1 MEWYFSALII
11 LGLLLGLLAL
21 RVHVGFA
28 LGLTGVI
35 GIFFFSKV
43 SALSVIG
50 TISWEVSTN
59 FVLICAPLFL
69 LMGEIIF
76 RMKVAESFFDFL
88 HKLFGNVPGGLAV
101 ATVVASGFMGAI
113 TGIALAVV
121 AIIGPL
127 AYPEMKKRSYSSGLS
142 TGVIASSSGLG
153 ILIPP
158 SLPFI
163 LFGLITGESIG
174 RLFMAGI
181 VPGIMIIALYSA
193 YCILASK
200 LGLEQA
206 PAMGRVSMK
215 EKAKGVRGVWP
226 ILLLIVVVLGG
237 IYLGVMTPTEAAAIG
252 CVGAM
257 AIAATFKTLTRETI
271 KTALMESARANAAIF
286 MVVIGAKFFGYLVST
301 IGIPQELAAWV
312 ISVEVSPPVVMLSI
326 QVLFVILGML
336 MDVTPIV
343 LITTPILYPI
353 VVTMGWNP
361 IWYAT
366 LLIVNMM
373 AAVVTP
379 PVGLCLFL
387 TGDITGVPL
396 TTIIRGSL
404 PFLAIIGLSLVIL
417 YVFPEITLWLP
428 NHMFG
433 K

>member
-1 MEWYFSALII
+1 MEWYTSAIII
-11 LGLLLGLLAL
+11 LGILLGLMAL
-21 RVHVGFA
+21 RVPVGFA

-35 GIFFFSKV
+35 GIVSFSKV

-50 TISWEVSTN
+50 AISWQVSTN

-76 RMKVAESFFDFL
+76 RMKVAEGFFDFL

-101 ATVVASGFMGAI
+101 ATAIASGFMGAI

-127 AYPEMKKRSYSSGLS
+127 SHPEMKKRAYSPRLS
-142 TGVIASSSGLG
+142 AGVIACSSGLG

-181 VPGIMIIALYSA
+181 VPGIMIIFLYSA
-193 YCILASK
+193 YCIIAGK
-200 LGLEQA
+200 LGIEKA
-206 PAMGRVSMK
+206 PAMGKVPMK
-215 EKAKGVRGVWP
+215 EKMAGLRGVWP
-226 ILLLIVVVLGG
+226 ILLLIIVVLGG
-237 IYLGVMTPTEAAAIG
+237 IYMGVMTPTEAAAVG
-252 CVGAM
+252 CVGAIV
-257 AIAATFKTLTRETI
+257 IAALYGSLTKEKMT
-271 KTALMESARANAAIF
+271 TSLMEATRANAAIF
-286 MVVIGAKFFGYLVST
+286 MVVIGAKFFGYLIST
-301 IGIPQELAAWV
+301 IGIPQELSTWV
-312 ISVEVSPPVVMLSI
+312 TSMEVHPAVVMFFI
-326 QVLFVILGML
+326 QILFIILGML

-353 VVTMGWNP
+353 VQAMGWNP
-361 IWYAT
+361 IWFAT
-366 LLIVNMM
+366 LLVVNMM

-387 TGDITGVPL
+387 TGEITNTPL
-396 TTIIRGSL
+396 TTVIRGSI

-417 YVFPEITLWLP
+417 YLFPEITLWLP
-428 NHMFG
+428 NRMFG